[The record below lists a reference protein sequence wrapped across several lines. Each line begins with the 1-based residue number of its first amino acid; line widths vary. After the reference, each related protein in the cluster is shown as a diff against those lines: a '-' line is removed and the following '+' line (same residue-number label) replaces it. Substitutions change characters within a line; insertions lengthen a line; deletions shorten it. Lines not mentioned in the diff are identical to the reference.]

1 MADTQS
7 ELGLSVSPENTQEN
21 KQAIRRQLLKL
32 IPQSKRWPLAAAAL
46 TAGLYLTGCGGGV
59 PILPAVAVEP
69 HYTSMLARGPISS
82 ENLVSSHSEI
92 KKVESD
98 KIQADVS
105 VAEAPQKNTDTP
117 SEPTELTEL
126 KAAVREMKQR
136 ENADAEEHWYLH
148 PERVTSHPQREDI
161 FLNGAYKVSDEVM
174 YHPPKERDS
183 IPLHLAELIER
194 FKFRGSENNYID
206 HDLKSQL
213 EAAGK
218 GKDVLFVLE
227 MPRDTTI
234 LINNQKVEI
243 SMQDWEGYLRW
254 ILPQLKGKNIIIGN
268 EMYTSPL
275 TTRDGQWGADWSV
288 YGEYFAKAY
297 DLVKQMHP
305 EMQITLSAP
314 EYYKQGQIL
323 EGQIKAIEALN
334 ANRTEKIKIDR
345 IALHFYGEPH
355 KLPEYIQQNKEVLQR
370 YPGWEHLPID
380 ITEMGVPEQE
390 QPNTPDKQNDPL
402 KQFTDQKH
410 AEHELKLLAMAAALS
425 DEGVIQEAINY
436 SSYSK
441 VESPI
446 HSLLTESGGKLVK
459 KPAYYAYELAK
470 RLFYKD
476 VSYVVANNIV
486 TVTGHTADGST
497 ARIYW
502 SIDGPRSVTFDGT
515 AYFFQENKLVP
526 IEGLSGNQI
535 MLGGRDAVGRSSAP
549 VVVIS
554 NAPASP

>member
-1 MADTQS
+1 MADTQT
-7 ELGLSVSPENTQEN
+7 ELGLSPSLEQTQAQEN
-21 KQAIRRQLLKL
+21 IKTVRAKLLRL
-32 IPQSKRWPLAAAAL
+32 IPPSKRWPLAAAAL
-46 TAGLYLTGCGGGV
+46 AAGLYLSGCGGGM
-59 PILPAVAVEP
+59 PILPAVVAEP
-69 HYTSMLARGPISS
+69 HYTSI
-82 ENLVSSHSEI
+82 LVPGSVGINNSVTSNSEI
-92 KKVESD
+92 PKVPPD

-105 VAEAPQKNTDTP
+105 VAEVSQKETVTP
-117 SEPTELTEL
+117 REPTELTEL

-136 ENADAEEHWYLH
+136 QNADAEEHWYLH

-161 FLNGAYKVSDEVM
+161 FLNGAYKVSDEVIL
-174 YHPPKERDS
+174 HSPKERDS
-183 IPLHLAELIER
+183 IPLHLAELMER
-194 FKFRGSENNYID
+194 FKFHGSENAYVD
-206 HDLKSQL
+206 RDLKSQL

-227 MPRDTTI
+227 MPRDTAI
-234 LINNQKVEI
+234 LINNQKVEV
-243 SMQDWEGYLRW
+243 SMQDWEEYLHW
-254 ILPQLKGKNIIIGN
+254 ILPQVKGKNIIIGN

-275 TTRDGQWGADWSV
+275 TTRDGQWGADWSL
-288 YGEYFAKAY
+288 YGEYFSKAY
-297 DLVKQMHP
+297 DLVKQIHP

-355 KLPEYIQQNKEVLQR
+355 KLPEYIQQNQEVLQK

-410 AEHELKLLAMAAALS
+410 AEHELKLIAMAAALV
-425 DEGVIQEAINY
+425 DEGRIQEAINY

-446 HSLLTESGGKLVK
+446 HSLLAERDGKIVR
-459 KPAYYAYELAK
+459 KPAHYAYELAK

-476 VSYVVANNIV
+476 VSYTMENNIV
-486 TVTGHTADGST
+486 TVTGHMADGT
-497 ARIYW
+497 TVHLYW
-502 SIDGPRSVTFDGT
+502 SLDIPRTITLKGT
-515 AYFFQENKLVP
+515 PYFFQGNTLVP
-526 IEGLSGNQI
+526 IEGLNGNQV
-535 MLGGRDAVGRSSAP
+535 MLGGLDAAGRTSAP
-549 VVVIS
+549 VIDIL
-554 NAPASP
+554 PK